1 MTRAFAALIQ
11 ILLTMLS
18 TAFVDNRIQP
28 ASQAGFRGPAMKMP
42 LHLLRYLP
50 VARRIL
56 SAGRLPALLLAV
68 ARKSSRQRGRNPGL
82 LGNLRLLQAL
92 CLAYWRGEYRAVS
105 RQALLAA
112 VAGLVYFLSPVDL
125 VPDFLFGFGLLD
137 DLAVLGWISRTWSRE
152 LEAFRVWQE
161 SQAPTRRQ
169 ALERLPSKEEIEAR
183 RGQADERD

>member
-1 MTRAFAALIQ
+1 
-11 ILLTMLS
+11 
-18 TAFVDNRIQP
+18 
-28 ASQAGFRGPAMKMP
+28 MKMP

-50 VARRIL
+50 VARRVL

-68 ARKSSRQRGRNPGL
+68 ARKSARQGGRRPAL
-82 LGNLRLLQAL
+82 LSKLRLLQAL

-105 RQALLAA
+105 RQALLAV

-125 VPDFLFGFGLLD
+125 LPDFLFGFGLLD

-161 SQAPTRRQ
+161 SQAPGRRR
-169 ALERLPSKEEIEAR
+169 ALERLPSKEEIAAR
-183 RGQADERD
+183 RAQVDEQN